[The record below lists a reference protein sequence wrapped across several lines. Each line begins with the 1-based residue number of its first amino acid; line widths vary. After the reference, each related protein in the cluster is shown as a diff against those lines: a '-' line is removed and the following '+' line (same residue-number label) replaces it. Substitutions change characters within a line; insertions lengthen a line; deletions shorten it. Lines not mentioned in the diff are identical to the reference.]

1 MEEAIIKAS
10 ARSNVS
16 SVAGAIAGSVREHGR
31 AEIQVIGAGALNQ
44 AMKAVIVSRGFL
56 APEGI
61 EICCIPSF
69 GQTEISGEERTAIR
83 LLIES
88 R

>member
-1 MEEAIIKAS
+1 MEVTVIKAS
-10 ARSNVS
+10 AS
-16 SVAGAIAGSVREHGR
+16 SSVAAVAGAIAGAVRQNGK

-61 EICCIPSF
+61 EIYCIPSF
-69 GQTEISGEERTAIR
+69 AETEIGGEARTAIR

>member
-1 MEEAIIKAS
+1 MEVTVIKAS
-10 ARSNVS
+10 AHSNVA
-16 SVAGAIAGSVREHGR
+16 SVAGAIAGAVRERGS

-61 EICCIPSF
+61 EICLIPSF
-69 GQTEISGEERTAIR
+69 AETEISGESRTAIR

>member
-1 MEEAIIKAS
+1 MEVTVIKAS
-10 ARSNVS
+10 ARSNVA
-16 SVAGAIAGSVREHGR
+16 SVAGAIAGAVRENGK

-61 EICCIPSF
+61 EICLIPSF
-69 GQTEISGEERTAIR
+69 AETEISGEARTAIR